1 MLLPAVLLFLLFLAL
16 GAFFS
21 SAETAFI
28 ASSPYTIEYLENK
41 GSKRARLIRRVMAR
55 IDSLLSTILI
65 GNTLVNAAAA
75 SVATSIFV
83 SLIPNKNQAI
93 IIATLTTSALLLFF
107 GEINPKVFAAHNP
120 IRTAFLFIHPI
131 RFLLVVLSPVVSV
144 FSFLSRLMFPAS
156 RADAEKPSR
165 TLGEEEVRILLG
177 SGISGLSALRRRM
190 ISGVLDIG
198 SRPIKEVMVPRPQVK
213 AIDIDSSLEEVAR
226 TVREAAFS
234 RYPVYRGRMDN
245 IEGLVH
251 TKDIIS
257 YVFDNKYF
265 NLKVILRKPFFI
277 PEFASM
283 EKALL
288 QMQEKAVHMAF
299 VVDEFGSVEGIVTL
313 EDIIEE
319 IVGEIQDEHDGLS
332 EEWYTRPDE
341 RVFLVKGSA
350 SIKEINRILPLKLP
364 ERGDYTTVAGFFL
377 YEFGRIPQEKDS
389 LDYDGFKFV
398 VEKMVKR
405 HIGLIRIEPCPEPE
419 APSA

>member
-16 GAFFS
+16 CAFFS

-75 SVATSIFV
+75 SMATSIFV
-83 SLIPNKNQAI
+83 SLIPNRNQAI
-93 IIATLTTSALLLFF
+93 LVATLTTSALLLFF

-131 RFLLVVLSPVVSV
+131 RFLMVVLSPVVSI
-144 FSFLSRLMFPAS
+144 FSFLSRLMFPAR
-156 RADAEKPSR
+156 RAGAEKPSR

-177 SGISGLSALRRRM
+177 SGICGLSALRRRM

-213 AIDIDSSLEEVAR
+213 AIDIDSSLEDVAR

-257 YVFDNKYF
+257 YVFDKTNF
-265 NLKVILRKPFFI
+265 NLKTMLRKPFFI

-288 QMQEKAVHMAF
+288 QMQERAVHMAF

-319 IVGEIQDEHDGLS
+319 IVGDIQDEHDGLS
-332 EEWYTRPDE
+332 EEWYTRPE
-341 RVFLVKGSA
+341 EHVLLAKGSA
-350 SIKEINRILPLKLP
+350 SIKEINRILPSKLP
-364 ERGDYTTVAGFFL
+364 ERGDYTTLAGFFL

-389 LDYDGFKFV
+389 LDHDGLRFV

-405 HIGLIRIEPCPEPE
+405 HIGLIRIEPCPGSE
-419 APSA
+419 APVA